1 MMKWRGIEGI
11 GPCLF

>member
-1 MMKWRGIEGI
+1 MKWRGIEGI